1 MGDSKRFA
9 SKLAGYVVRF
19 EKRFDLGFHELTLY
33 GRDDHVFVW
42 GAHNNCLHRDT
53 GVTQRQLGQYGL
65 ICYPHYTAMRFEYGC
80 VLPLTGSV
88 PGSR

>member
-1 MGDSKRFA
+1 MGDPKRFA

-42 GAHNNCLHRDT
+42 GAHDIVSAAMPALSSDSWAN
-53 GVTQRQLGQYGL
+53 
-65 ICYPHYTAMRFEYGC
+65 TA
-80 VLPLTGSV
+80 
-88 PGSR
+88 